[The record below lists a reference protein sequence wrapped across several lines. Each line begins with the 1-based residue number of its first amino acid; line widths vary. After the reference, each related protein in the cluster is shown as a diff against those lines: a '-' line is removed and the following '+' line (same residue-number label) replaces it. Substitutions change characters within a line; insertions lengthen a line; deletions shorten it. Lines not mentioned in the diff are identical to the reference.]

1 MESLNKIQKV
11 FRVFMILTKVGM
23 IVSFVAAGLSMLGL
37 SLGSAWYSGA
47 AVSGT
52 ALKTMFF
59 LTETRGLSEMTCA
72 LLTDMVFALMD
83 GILLLFAFRY
93 FQAEQVAGTPFTQE
107 GAVQIRRLGVR
118 TIVLPLVAAGLAAA
132 FCELFNA
139 PQSALADW
147 SSASSISLGVVLI
160 LASLNFRYGAELENK
175 A

>member
-23 IVSFVAAGLSMLGL
+23 IVSF
-37 SLGSAWYSGA
+37 
-47 AVSGT
+47 
-52 ALKTMFF
+52 
-59 LTETRGLSEMTCA
+59 
-72 LLTDMVFALMD
+72 
-83 GILLLFAFRY
+83 
-93 FQAEQVAGTPFTQE
+93 
-107 GAVQIRRLGVR
+107 
-118 TIVLPLVAAGLAAA
+118 VAAGLAAA

-160 LASLNFRYGAELENK
+160 LASLIFRYGAELENK